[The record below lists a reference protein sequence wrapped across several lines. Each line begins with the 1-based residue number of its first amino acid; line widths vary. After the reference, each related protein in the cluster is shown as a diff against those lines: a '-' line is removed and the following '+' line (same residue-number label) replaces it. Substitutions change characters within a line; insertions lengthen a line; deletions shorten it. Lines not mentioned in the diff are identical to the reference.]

1 MKFQIRFKR
10 LQQYIQLI
18 LRFSL
23 KFEGGNQVPTSLNNL
38 HEKVGNALDEYT
50 SDLEESE
57 KLEVLHKKDEIV
69 ANLMAG
75 KFRDLGGLTA
85 MRGFVYQYYVSM
97 YYMMSMISP
106 TRESWWDAVVLE
118 YFDDITLIG
127 EEKIRFI
134 QVKTIRE
141 GGDKNHQAN
150 NFYTR
155 KSLDQVEDPKSHF
168 NSWVEKNIL
177 NYDYFL
183 ESNTVEDI
191 TDKNSYEPQFEIVTN
206 TKKSSLSSLKKY
218 TENINYEITDSVSAE
233 GEIEDAIKE
242 DDVFKK
248 AIQKPIN
255 KFDYSFED
263 YAQMDIDYY
272 LKRLYI
278 NKLGSTRE
286 LYEDTLNMIEETVY
300 VTDIRAKSI
309 AEHIFNRMFSFVIS
323 NSHEDN
329 EDKIKKSE
337 LIITKAQINY
347 LIQGW
352 LVEAKELISESSY
365 YDSAWGIFETTIGS
379 LETEF
384 KEQFANGS
392 LKAELL
398 TQLDWL
404 NNHITASNRENSTY
418 CVSIFNKIFNG
429 NNNLSIWDFEHGD
442 IRSNLKESLRFIV
455 YFTVFYES
463 HSEVYHNA
471 KMLFHEGKSS
481 VIDNVLFTIYHA
493 RNKLNKVTS
502 IEKIKSSL
510 DECHVS
516 RHITFDLY
524 CLLIGS
530 KKDVLNP
537 LASKISAKFKI
548 TTDVDSLKKITE
560 VPDHMKFVDVSELED
575 FFESFKQ
582 EGIELD
588 SFKEIELLPGW
599 KEYLDEIV
607 EKMKVNYIE
616 A

>member
-1 MKFQIRFKR
+1 MPIA
-10 LQQYIQLI
+10 
-18 LRFSL
+18 
-23 KFEGGNQVPTSLNNL
+23 LNNL
-38 HEKVGNALDEYT
+38 REKVGNSLDEYIL
-50 SDLEESE
+50 DLEDSE

-127 EEKIRFI
+127 EEKIKFI

-141 GGDKNHQAN
+141 DGVKNHQPN
-150 NFYTR
+150 NFSTR
-155 KSLDQVEDPKSHF
+155 KSLDQADDAKNHF

-206 TKKSSLSSLKKY
+206 TKKSSLSKLKNY
-218 TENINYEITDSVSAE
+218 TENINYEIKDSVDAE
-233 GEIEDAIKE
+233 GEIEDAIKD

-248 AIQKPIN
+248 AIEKPIT
-255 KFDYSFED
+255 KFGYRFED

-286 LYEDTLNMIEETVY
+286 LYEDTLNMIEETVN

-309 AEHIFNRMFSFVIS
+309 AEHIFNRMFALVIL

-329 EDKIKKSE
+329 EDKIEKSE

-347 LIQGW
+347 LIKGW

-384 KEQFANGS
+384 KEQFVNGS

-404 NNHITASNRENSTY
+404 NNHITTSNRENSTY

-471 KMLFHEGKSS
+471 KMLFHKGKSS

-510 DECHVS
+510 NECHVS
-516 RHITFDLY
+516 RHITLDLY

-537 LASKISAKFKI
+537 LASKISARFKI

-582 EGIELD
+582 DGIELD
-588 SFKEIELLPGW
+588 SFRESELLPSW

-607 EKMKVNYIE
+607 KKMKVNYIE

>member
-1 MKFQIRFKR
+1 M
-10 LQQYIQLI
+10 
-18 LRFSL
+18 
-23 KFEGGNQVPTSLNNL
+23 PTSLNNL
-38 HEKVGNALDEYT
+38 HEKVGNALDEYI

-582 EGIELD
+582 EGIDLD
-588 SFKEIELLPGW
+588 SFKEIELLPSW

>member
-1 MKFQIRFKR
+1 MPV
-10 LQQYIQLI
+10 L
-18 LRFSL
+18 
-23 KFEGGNQVPTSLNNL
+23 LNKL
-38 HEKVGNALDEYT
+38 HEKLESALDEYI
-50 SDLEESE
+50 SHLEGTE
-57 KLEVLHKKDEIV
+57 KLEILDKKNEIV
-69 ANLMAG
+69 SNLMAG
-75 KFRDLGGLTA
+75 RFRELGGLTA

-106 TRESWWDAVVLE
+106 TRESWWNAVVLE

-141 GGDKNHQAN
+141 GGDKNHQPN

-155 KSLDQVEDPKSHF
+155 KSLDQTEDARSHF
-168 NSWVEKNIL
+168 NSWIEKNVL

-183 ESNTVEDI
+183 ESNTIEDI
-191 TDKNSYEPQFEIVTN
+191 TDRNRYEPQFEIVTN
-206 TKKSSLSSLKKY
+206 TTKSSLSTLKNY
-218 TENINYEITDSVSAE
+218 TENINYEIKDSINAK
-233 GEIEDAIKE
+233 GKIDDAIKE

-248 AIQKPIN
+248 AIQKPVT
-255 KFDYSFED
+255 KFDYRFED
-263 YAQMDIDYY
+263 YSKKDIDYY

-309 AEHIFNRMFSFVIS
+309 GEHIFNRMFAFVIS

-337 LIITKAQINY
+337 LIITKPQIND
-347 LIQGW
+347 LIKGW

-379 LETEF
+379 LENEF
-384 KEQFANGS
+384 KEQFTNGS
-392 LKAELL
+392 LKGELL

-404 NNHITASNRENSTY
+404 NNHITTSNRENSTY

-429 NNNLSIWDFEHGD
+429 NNKLSIWDFEHGD
-442 IRSNLKESLRFIV
+442 IKSNLKESLRFIV

-510 DECHVS
+510 DECHEL
-516 RHITFDLY
+516 RHITLDLY

-548 TTDVDSLKKITE
+548 TTDVDSLKKITD
-560 VPDHMKFVDVSELED
+560 VPDHMKFVDGSELED
-575 FFESFKQ
+575 FFEVFKQ

-588 SFKEIELLPGW
+588 SFKEIELLPSW
-599 KEYLDEIV
+599 KEYLDKIV

>member
-1 MKFQIRFKR
+1 M
-10 LQQYIQLI
+10 
-18 LRFSL
+18 
-23 KFEGGNQVPTSLNNL
+23 PTSLNNL
-38 HEKVGNALDEYT
+38 HEKVGNALDEYI

-588 SFKEIELLPGW
+588 SFKEIELLPSW

>member
-1 MKFQIRFKR
+1 
-10 LQQYIQLI
+10 
-18 LRFSL
+18 
-23 KFEGGNQVPTSLNNL
+23 
-38 HEKVGNALDEYT
+38 
-50 SDLEESE
+50 
-57 KLEVLHKKDEIV
+57 
-69 ANLMAG
+69 
-75 KFRDLGGLTA
+75 
-85 MRGFVYQYYVSM
+85 
-97 YYMMSMISP
+97 
-106 TRESWWDAVVLE
+106 
-118 YFDDITLIG
+118 
-127 EEKIRFI
+127 
-134 QVKTIRE
+134 
-141 GGDKNHQAN
+141 
-150 NFYTR
+150 
-155 KSLDQVEDPKSHF
+155 
-168 NSWVEKNIL
+168 
-177 NYDYFL
+177 
-183 ESNTVEDI
+183 EDI

-588 SFKEIELLPGW
+588 SFKEIELLPSW